1 MRLLVHSTPDMYNRR
16 AAGRHF
22 LMTSQIQT
30 NPAERAV
37 NWIERRRWLAFAL
50 IAILLAIQIT
60 PKLTMSPDGV
70 SYMSIARSL
79 IFHGELKR
87 LGSPHLRY
95 APAYPILVSPAFFF
109 GPRPFLP
116 AQIIQW
122 LFTILLILAT
132 YAWFAPYA
140 GRSAIWITLLALLNT
155 GFWDLFR
162 QVSSELAFMPCLM
175 WGSVLLAAA
184 TRTTSAWRAAAMIA
198 GGIVLVAVAT
208 LTRQAGALLVIG
220 FTLALILRAMRR
232 QITWTRAILCAA
244 SLGITIAAISWAL
257 IAFDHHGARAAGPA
271 EIGYTDAFRAPDN
284 SLTSQ
289 IIEGVRRQSAEVG
302 RLLIPGMWKAHA
314 VAHDWHALN
323 TWIYL
328 AVCVPVAIGWWKLCK
343 TTADPLALTLP
354 FYIALYVVY
363 PFDSGTRFTVPM
375 LPVLAASLWFI
386 LSPLRNNRAPVF
398 LLLILFHVSVA
409 IGYWIDD
416 AAHVRHRWQHWPA
429 IQQLARII
437 PPEAKII
444 ALRGGTG
451 DDWMFLMYV
460 TDRPVAPESLNEP
473 LTKDA
478 DWIVTSNPNESFSGF
493 HPITQITNYKIETRD
508 TPNALK

>member
-1 MRLLVHSTPDMYNRR
+1 MYNRR
-16 AAGRHF
+16 AAGSHF
-22 LMTSQIQT
+22 LMTSQ
-30 NPAERAV
+30 NPTHPAHRAV
-37 NWIERRRWLAFAL
+37 NSIERHPRLTFAV
-50 IAILLAIQIT
+50 IAILLAMQIT

-79 IFHGELKR
+79 ISHGQLIR
-87 LGSPHLRY
+87 LGSPHIRY
-95 APAYPILVSPAFFF
+95 APAYPILISPAFFL
-109 GPRPFLP
+109 GPRPFL
-116 AQIIQW
+116 AVQIIQW
-122 LFTILLILAT
+122 LYAILLILGV
-132 YAWFAPYA
+132 YAWFAAYA

-184 TRTTSAWRAAAMIA
+184 IKTPSLRRAATMMA
-198 GGIVLVAVAT
+198 GAILLVAIAT

-220 FTLALILRAMRR
+220 FALALIVCAVRR
-232 QITWTRAILCAA
+232 QITWPRAIAFAA
-244 SLGITIAAISWAL
+244 AVGISIAIVSWGL
-257 IAFDHHGARAAGPA
+257 IAFDHHGAHQAGPA
-271 EIGYTDAFRAPDN
+271 EISYTDAFRAPNDT
-284 SLTSQ
+284 LPSQ
-289 IIEGVRRQSAEVG
+289 ILEGIRRQSAEVG

-314 VAHDWHALN
+314 VAHGWHDLN

-328 AVCVPVAIGWWKLCK
+328 AFCVPIAIGWWKLCK

-375 LPVLAASLWFI
+375 LPVLAASLWFL
-386 LSPLRNNRAPVF
+386 LSPLANNRTSVF
-398 LLLILFHVSVA
+398 LLLILLHTSVA

-416 AAHVRHRWQHWPA
+416 AAHVRHRWQHWST
-429 IQQLARII
+429 IQKIASAI
-437 PPEAKII
+437 PPTAKII

-451 DDWMFLMYV
+451 DDWMFLMCL

-478 DWIVTSNPNESFSGF
+478 DWIVTSNPNEFFPGF
-493 HPITQITNYKIETRD
+493 HPITQVTNYKIETRD
-508 TPNALK
+508 TPTAPK

>member
-1 MRLLVHSTPDMYNRR
+1 MYNRR

-30 NPAERAV
+30 NPANRAV
-37 NWIERRRWLAFAL
+37 NWIERRRWFAFAF

-79 IFHGELKR
+79 ISHGELKR

-95 APAYPILVSPAFFF
+95 APAYPIIISPAFLL
-109 GPRPFLP
+109 GPRPFL
-116 AQIIQW
+116 AVQIIQW
-122 LFTILLILAT
+122 LFAVVLILGT

-155 GFWDLFR
+155 GFWDLTR
-162 QVSSELAFMPCLM
+162 QASSELVFMPCLM

-184 TRTTSAWRAAAMIA
+184 IRTTSAWRAAAMIA

-220 FTLALILRAMRR
+220 FGLAVILRTMRR
-232 QITWTRAILCAA
+232 QITWPRAITFAA
-244 SLGITIAAISWAL
+244 AVGISIAIVSWGL
-257 IAFDHHGARAAGPA
+257 IAFDHQGAREAGPA
-271 EIGYTDAFRAPDN
+271 EIGYTDAFRAPDS
-284 SLTSQ
+284 SLSSQ

-302 RLLIPGMWKAHA
+302 RLLVPGMWKAHA
-314 VAHDWHALN
+314 IAHDWHDPN

-386 LSPLRNNRAPVF
+386 LSPLGNNRAPIF
-398 LLLILFHVSVA
+398 LLLIVFHVSVA

-416 AAHVRHRWQHWPA
+416 AAHVRHRWQHWTT
-429 IQQLARII
+429 IQQVARAI

-444 ALRGGTG
+444 ALRGSAG
-451 DDWMFLMYV
+451 DDWMFLMYLI
-460 TDRPVAPESLNEP
+460 DRPVAPDSLQQT

-478 DWIVTSNPNESFSGF
+478 DWIVTSKLDEYLPGF
-493 HPITQITNYKIETRD
+493 RPITQVGNYKIETRD